1 MKTVKGIC
9 LILGLSFLLSSCLA
23 NKPIQKVKP
32 VNNPS
37 YDVEYL
43 FDYDGCKVYRFYD
56 MGNYVYF
63 TNCNGQ
69 VTSISNDSAAKRNTN
84 YIKK

>member
-1 MKTVKGIC
+1 MSI
-9 LILGLSFLLSSCLA
+9 LLSSCIT
-23 NKPIQKVKP
+23 NRPIQKVKP
-32 VNNPS
+32 ANNPS

-63 TNCNGQ
+63 TNCSGQ
-69 VTSISNDSAAKRNTN
+69 VTSISNDSTAKRNTN